1 MRRTGMVEAMAVRN
15 IRIHPDP
22 VLRQK
27 AKRVTEIDP
36 SIQKLIDDMVETM
49 KAAPG
54 VGLAATQVGVSLR
67 VIVAEVPGDKG
78 ALALVN
84 PQVVKRGGERVCE
97 EGCLSI
103 PGYKGEVKRSEW
115 VKVKGLDRSG
125 KEMRVK
131 GEELLAQVLEH
142 EIDHLNGI
150 LYIDRM
156 ESNDKLMPVI
166 SEPPVKPEEKQKDKQ
181 EDKQEEKQEG
191 VIF

>member
-1 MRRTGMVEAMAVRN
+1 M
-15 IRIHPDP
+15 
-22 VLRQK
+22 
-27 AKRVTEIDP
+27 TEIDP
-36 SIQKLIDDMVETM
+36 SIHKLINDMVETM

-54 VGLAATQVGVSLR
+54 VGLAATQVGVPLR
-67 VIVAEVPGDKG
+67 VIVAEIPESKG
-78 ALALVN
+78 VLVLVN
-84 PQVVKRGGERVCE
+84 PRVVKRGGERVCE

-103 PGYKGEVKRSEW
+103 PGYKGEVTRCEW

-125 KEMRVK
+125 KEVRVK
-131 GEELLAQVLEH
+131 GEEFLAQILEH

-150 LYIDRM
+150 LYIDRV

-181 EDKQEEKQEG
+181 EEKQEG

>member
-54 VGLAATQVGVSLR
+54 VGLAATQVGVPLR
-67 VIVAEVPGDKG
+67 VIVAEIPESKG
-78 ALALVN
+78 VLVLVN

-103 PGYKGEVKRSEW
+103 PGYKGEVTRCEW

-125 KEMRVK
+125 KEVRVK
-131 GEELLAQVLEH
+131 GEEFLAQILEH

-156 ESNDKLMPVI
+156 ESIDMLVPVTD
-166 SEPPVKPEEKQKDKQ
+166 EPPEKQ
-181 EDKQEEKQEG
+181 EDKGDEKPEG
-191 VIF
+191 VVP

>member
-1 MRRTGMVEAMAVRN
+1 MRRTSMVEAMAVRN

-54 VGLAATQVGVSLR
+54 VGLAATQVGVPLR
-67 VIVAEVPGDKG
+67 VIVAEIPESKG
-78 ALALVN
+78 VLVLVN

-103 PGYKGEVKRSEW
+103 PGYKGEVTRCEW

-125 KEMRVK
+125 KEVRVK
-131 GEELLAQVLEH
+131 GEEFLAQILEH

-156 ESNDKLMPVI
+156 ESKDKLVPVI
-166 SEPPVKPEEKQKDKQ
+166 SELPVKPEEKP
-181 EDKQEEKQEG
+181 EG
-191 VIF
+191 AIS

>member
-1 MRRTGMVEAMAVRN
+1 M
-15 IRIHPDP
+15 
-22 VLRQK
+22 
-27 AKRVTEIDP
+27 TEIDP
-36 SIQKLIDDMVETM
+36 SIHKLIDDMVETM

-54 VGLAATQVGVSLR
+54 VGLAATQVGVPLR
-67 VIVAEVPGDKG
+67 VIVAEIPESKG
-78 ALALVN
+78 VLVLVN
-84 PQVVKRGGERVCE
+84 PRVVKRGGERVCE

-103 PGYKGEVKRSEW
+103 PGYKGEVTRCEW

-125 KEMRVK
+125 KEVRVK
-131 GEELLAQVLEH
+131 GEEFLAQILEH

-150 LYIDRM
+150 LYIDRV

-181 EDKQEEKQEG
+181 EEKQEG